1 MAVVGGVLSVLM
13 LTVTT
18 IRFTFT
24 NSVVAGSTVGL
35 PLPTHGFVGQRFSGP
50 RVSRV
55 GVRGRVLRAGGCS
68 ILLAGTA
75 RVSFSG
81 QNG

>member
-1 MAVVGGVLSVLM
+1 MAVVGGMLSVLI
-13 LTVTT
+13 LTLMT

-24 NSVVAGSTVGL
+24 NSIVARSAGRL
-35 PLPTHGFVGQRFSGP
+35 PLATHGFVGRCFSGP

-55 GVRGRVLRAGGCS
+55 GVRDRVLRAGGCR
-68 ILLAGTA
+68 ILLASHA

-81 QNG
+81 GKG